1 MKSQKDLLY
10 NGSNSQ
16 VNILMQKNGVAT
28 DTNTNILNT
37 QTASAI
43 LSGQGVITQNQN
55 QYQQSNQAQNQL
67 TAVQLREKY
76 EKVLQVNK
84 RQDINTEIYL
94 PNIKPLKPPGFSL
107 QQKTQKNKERIV
119 KAAIQSSLQAQT
131 KEYYS
136 AQRNSSNG
144 NQRSD
149 YECVF
154 QHIQTRQLIG
164 SNEELSIKKSG
175 TQKNSQKDLFAA
187 LSQQP

>member
-1 MKSQKDLLY
+1 
-10 NGSNSQ
+10 
-16 VNILMQKNGVAT
+16 MQKNGVAT
-28 DTNTNILNT
+28 DTNT
-37 QTASAI
+37 QAAYEI

-55 QYQQSNQAQNQL
+55 LYQQSNQVSQL

-131 KEYYS
+131 KEYYQG
-136 AQRNSSNG
+136 QRNSSNG

-154 QHIQTRQLIG
+154 QHIQT
-164 SNEELSIKKSG
+164 SKSIN
-175 TQKNSQKDLFAA
+175 QML
-187 LSQQP
+187 